1 MLRRKFVTLLGG
13 AMMLPAA
20 ARAQQAPLIG
30 LLGTANPRA
39 WAAPLA
45 AFHQGLSEAGYAEG
59 RNVTVDYRWADG
71 QYERLPEM
79 ANDLVRRNVS
89 LLVGFTTPAAL
100 AAKAATATIPIVFTT
115 ISDPVQVGLVASFNR
130 PGGNITGASYQNL
143 EVGPKLLELMRE
155 VLPAATAMAL
165 LINPTNPDAESQ
177 ASNMQAV
184 ARTLG
189 IELHVLR
196 AGNERELDAA
206 FAALRE
212 LKAGGLV
219 VGGDPFLN
227 SRHPQVAATALRQA
241 LPAVYAG
248 RTFAAAGGLMSYAG
262 SAAEAYKQAGSYAGR
277 ILKGARPADLPVQQ
291 TTKVE
296 LIINMKTARALG
308 LNIPLPLL
316 GRADEVIE

>member
-1 MLRRKFVTLLGG
+1 MQRREFIALLGG
-13 AMMLPAA
+13 AAIAP
-20 ARAQQAPLIG
+20 RAVCAQPAPLIG

-59 RNVTVDYRWADG
+59 RNVTVEYRWADG
-71 QYERLPEM
+71 QYGRLPEM
-79 ANDLVRRNVS
+79 ASDLVRRNVS

-100 AAKAATATIPIVFTT
+100 AAKAATTTIPIVFTT

-165 LINPTNPDAESQ
+165 LINPTNPNAESQ
-177 ASNMQAV
+177 VRNMQVA

-189 IELHVLR
+189 VELHVLR

-206 FAALRE
+206 FAALRD

-227 SRHPQVAATALRQA
+227 SRNEQIAATALRQA
-241 LPAVYAG
+241 LPAIYPS

-277 ILKGARPADLPVQQ
+277 ILKGTKPADLPVQQ

-296 LIINMKTARALG
+296 LIINMKTAKALG
-308 LNIPLPLL
+308 INIPLPLL

>member
-20 ARAQQAPLIG
+20 ARAQQQPLIG

-165 LINPTNPDAESQ
+165 LINPTNPNAESQ

-189 IELHVLR
+189 LELHVLR

-206 FAALRE
+206 FAALKQ
-212 LKAGGLV
+212 LKAG
-219 VGGDPFLN
+219 
-227 SRHPQVAATALRQA
+227 ATALRQA

-277 ILKGARPADLPVQQ
+277 ILKGTKPADLPVQQ

-308 LNIPLPLL
+308 INIPLPLL